1 MLASLKFEQ
10 LWNEHTAA
18 QEMRRTKIV
27 CTIGPKTQPKEK
39 LQELLDAGMN
49 VVRLNF
55 SHGSHEFHA
64 TTIRNIQEVAA
75 DSKRICGVLL
85 DTKGPEI
92 RTGKLKDHKEVQLKA
107 GQEFVLTTDTNV
119 VGDDTRVAVD
129 YPSLTTSLSVGNQV
143 LIDDGLVSCRVVSI
157 NQEAGEVLTKVE
169 NTGMLGETKGVN
181 LPNVQVD
188 LPAVT
193 EKDQKDLLFGVEQG
207 VDIVAASFVRK
218 ASDVLEIRQVLGDA
232 GAHIK
237 IISKIENREGIDNFE
252 DILAVSDGIMVAR
265 GDLGVEIPLEKVCL
279 AQKMMISKCNAAG
292 KPVITA
298 TQMLET
304 MIHNPRP
311 TRAEATDVANAVFDG
326 TDCVM
331 LSGETAKGDYP
342 AAAVSIMSQICASAE
357 AVYDY
362 RSAFLAL
369 RNAAPNP
376 MSMVEAVCSSCV
388 KTATDLGAKLII
400 TITETGNTA
409 RLVSKY
415 RPFCP
420 VFVITAHRET
430 ARQLMISR
438 GLFPVVVGSVIGTQG
453 VINKTIRVAK
463 EKGVVQRGD
472 FVVVT
477 SGMKEG
483 VAGTTNLLKCI
494 TVD

>member
-1 MLASLKFEQ
+1 MLASLKFEH
-10 LWNEHTAA
+10 LWNEEATAL
-18 QEMRRTKIV
+18 ETRRTKIV

-39 LQELLDAGMN
+39 LQALLESGMN

-64 TTIRNIQEVAA
+64 TTIRNIHEVA
-75 DSKRICGVLL
+75 SETKRICGVLL

-92 RTGKLKDHKEVQLKA
+92 RTGKLKNGKEVQLKK
-107 GQEFVLTTDTNV
+107 GQELTLTQDTTVL
-119 VGDDTRVAVD
+119 GDENCIAVD
-129 YPSLTTSLSVGNQV
+129 YPRLAHSMEEGKQI
-143 LIDDGLVSCRVVSI
+143 LIDDGLISCRVRSVDI
-157 NQEAGEVLTKVE
+157 EAGQVRTEVE
-169 NTGMLGETKGVN
+169 NSGALGETKGVN
-181 LPNVQVD
+181 LPNVKVE
-188 LPAVT
+188 LPAIT
-193 EKDQKDLLFGVEQG
+193 EKDQRDLLFGVDQG

-218 ASDVLEIRQVLGDA
+218 ASDVLEIRKVLGDA

-252 DILAVSDGIMVAR
+252 EILAVSDGIMVAR

-304 MIHNPRP
+304 MVNNPRP

-342 AAAVSIMSQICASAE
+342 AAAVSIMSQICGSAE
-357 AVYDY
+357 GVYDY

-388 KTATDLGAKLII
+388 KTATDLKAQLII

-430 ARQLMISR
+430 ARQLMVSR

-463 EKGVVQRGD
+463 EKGVVKSGD